1 MSAQGREHGAWST
14 QRPLAERL
22 PRRRRKAAW
31 VIAVAAPLLITL
43 GSRDLGSSVPPATI
57 LFATLLVVV
66 IVALIGG
73 VGPASTAIVV
83 GLVAQEVFFTFPYG
97 SLANRKPAQLS
108 VLVVFVVIGAGIGI
122 LVDELARLTTE
133 QGALRRI
140 ATLVARGAP
149 PAELFSAVADEVAG
163 LVGADSAFVAHLEP
177 DGLATILAAGGARAD
192 ELVSGERWQLDPP
205 MAMASVVRTG
215 QPART
220 DDDEQVPPE
229 LAARVRTT
237 GVRSSVASPI
247 VVQGH
252 LWGVIVASSER
263 EALPAD
269 SEQRMLDFTELV
281 ATAIANAESRSELAA
296 SRALVVAASD
306 ETRRRVE
313 RDLHDGT
320 QQRIVT
326 LALALRSAQ
335 AALPPDLE
343 EVQEELS
350 RVGQGLTAV
359 LEELREISRG
369 IHPAILSEGG
379 LAPALKTLARR
390 SPIPVALD
398 TRCDGR
404 LPDGVERAAYYV
416 VSEMLTNAA
425 KHAHASSVQVD
436 VARTNG
442 TLHVSVRDDGV
453 GGADP
458 AHGSGLVGLRDRV
471 EALGGTI
478 AVQSPRGGGTAV
490 EVILPLDRASS

>member
-1 MSAQGREHGAWST
+1 MSALGRVLGAWPT
-14 QRPLAERL
+14 RRPFAERL
-22 PRRRRKAAW
+22 PRRRRRAAW

-43 GSRDLGSSVPPATI
+43 ASRDLGSSVPPATI

-66 IVALIGG
+66 VVALIGG

-122 LVDELARLTTE
+122 LVDELARLTSE

-149 PAELFSAVADEVAG
+149 PAELFSAVADEVVS

-192 ELVSGERWQLDPP
+192 EFVPGERWQLDPP
-205 MAMASVVRTG
+205 VAMASVVRTG

-220 DDDEQVPPE
+220 DDYEQAPSE
-229 LAARVRTT
+229 LAARIRTM
-237 GVRSSVASPI
+237 GLRSSVASPI

-252 LWGVIVASSER
+252 LWGVIVASSAR

-296 SRALVVAASD
+296 SRARVVAASD

-335 AALPPDLE
+335 TALPPDLE
-343 EVQEELS
+343 EVQAELS

-359 LEELREISRG
+359 LEELREIARG

-398 TRCDGR
+398 ARCDGR

-425 KHAHASSVQVD
+425 KHAHASTVHVD
-436 VARTNG
+436 VARANG

-490 EVILPLDRASS
+490 EVILPLDRASG